1 MMNSGLSG
9 LPPLPKSLSGLLNP
23 EDDSLPSFSHGF
35 QLHNNSAFRPV
46 PVGGG
51 SGGAGPGNSQQSLY
65 ANARPRSRERQ
76 PSASNSS
83 RKSPSVSS
91 SNMYANT
98 QEARA
103 SSYSPSGGRKWT
115 NLDSQLSF
123 LRQEMV
129 SLRQL
134 DMDLL
139 CKFWALNEKMQE
151 YKAQQSRNSSLSPHD
166 WLEQDEQDGDSD
178 VSEEYYNDP
187 EDTYIQ
193 PYHNGQES
201 RQSGGS
207 GGTPYRNGH
216 GNSGSRLKPVH
227 ERVYGNGSNSSLEY
241 GDI

>member
-1 MMNSGLSG
+1 MNSGLSG

-51 SGGAGPGNSQQSLY
+51 SGGAGAGNSQQSLY

-139 CKFWALNEKMQE
+139 CSSGLWTRRCRSTKH
-151 YKAQQSRNSSLSPHD
+151 NS
-166 WLEQDEQDGDSD
+166 Q
-178 VSEEYYNDP
+178 
-187 EDTYIQ
+187 
-193 PYHNGQES
+193 
-201 RQSGGS
+201 
-207 GGTPYRNGH
+207 GTLPFLLMTG
-216 GNSGSRLKPVH
+216 
-227 ERVYGNGSNSSLEY
+227 
-241 GDI
+241 

>member
-1 MMNSGLSG
+1 
-9 LPPLPKSLSGLLNP
+9 
-23 EDDSLPSFSHGF
+23 
-35 QLHNNSAFRPV
+35 
-46 PVGGG
+46 
-51 SGGAGPGNSQQSLY
+51 
-65 ANARPRSRERQ
+65 
-76 PSASNSS
+76 
-83 RKSPSVSS
+83 
-91 SNMYANT
+91 
-98 QEARA
+98 
-103 SSYSPSGGRKWT
+103 
-115 NLDSQLSF
+115 
-123 LRQEMV
+123 MV

-227 ERVYGNGSNSSLEY
+227 ERGYGNGSNSSLEY